1 MTKALCFLSFVGVCT
16 NATAPSVS
24 SINRILR
31 NRAAER
37 AAAEFARAAG
47 YGLYHPH
54 PYAAAFPWHPATA
67 HMWSAGTLPTG
78 PLASLG
84 SQHNTMGSPQSS
96 SSPGSAIG
104 VPGSDM
110 MIPRLMGKNFFW
122 NYFGGYCW
130 EKDNES
136 TYLVFRCRK
145 RRNV

>member
-1 MTKALCFLSFVGVCT
+1 M
-16 NATAPSVS
+16 S

-67 HMWSAGTLPTG
+67 HMWSAGSVPS
-78 PLASLG
+78 LAGLG
-84 SQHNTMGSPQSS
+84 SQHAALGSPQSS
-96 SSPGSAIG
+96 SSPGSVIG

-110 MIPRLMGKNFFW
+110 IIPRLMGKHESSSFILFPVD
-122 NYFGGYCW
+122 YVFYLPSAIYC
-130 EKDNES
+130 
-136 TYLVFRCRK
+136 
-145 RRNV
+145 